1 MFRFIAVL
9 MGLFLALP
17 LQAQPPPDL
26 PPGLTRAW
34 EVQQRHERAI
44 FAREGVVGVGLAEN
58 AVGQPVV
65 RIFTSRRGISGLP
78 IRLEGQDVEVVVAGR
93 FVAGEL
99 AAQPGAGAPS
109 DRWPRPVP
117 IGVSVGHQDVTA
129 GTLGCQVYQSSACHV
144 QEFILS
150 NNHVVA
156 NTNLGFPNDLV
167 VQPGPY
173 DGGVLPNDGIA
184 ALAQYQPIVFSTTAS
199 NIMDAAIAYTT
210 SAEVGYATPPDG
222 YGAPRT
228 TALSP
233 TLNLPVRK
241 YGRTSRSTTGRV
253 SAVNATVLV
262 DYSSGTTQFVQ
273 QIIIIGDNNA
283 PFSMGGDSGSLVVAA
298 SGTDARR
305 PVGLVFA
312 GAGNLTV
319 ANPIGP
325 ILSRFGIQIA
335 GDP

>member
-1 MFRFIAVL
+1 MFRFVAVL
-9 MGLFLALP
+9 MGLFFALP
-17 LQAQPPPDL
+17 LQAQPPPNL

-34 EVQQRHERAI
+34 EVQQRHERSF

-58 AVGQPVV
+58 AAGQSVI

-93 FVAGEL
+93 FVAGQL
-99 AAQPGAGAPS
+99 AAQAGASAPT

-117 IGVSVGHQDVTA
+117 IGVSVGHRDVTA
-129 GTLGCQVYQSSACHV
+129 GTLGCQVYQSAGCHV

-150 NNHVVA
+150 NNHILA
-156 NTNLGFPNDLV
+156 NTNLGLPLDLV
-167 VQPGPY
+167 SQPGSY

-184 ALAQYQPIVFSTTAS
+184 ALAQYEPIVFSTTAS
-199 NIMDAAIAYTT
+199 NIMDAAIAYTS
-210 SAEVGYATPPDG
+210 SAEVDYATPPDG

-228 TALSP
+228 TALTA

-241 YGRTSRSTTGRV
+241 YGRSSRTTTGRV
-253 SAVNATVLV
+253 TAVNATILV

-273 QIIIIGDNNA
+273 QIIITGDNNS
-283 PFSMGGDSGSLVVAA
+283 PFTLPGDSGSLVVAA
-298 SGTDARR
+298 SGTNARR

-312 GAGNLTV
+312 GAGNLSA

-325 ILSRFGIQIA
+325 ILSRFGIQVT